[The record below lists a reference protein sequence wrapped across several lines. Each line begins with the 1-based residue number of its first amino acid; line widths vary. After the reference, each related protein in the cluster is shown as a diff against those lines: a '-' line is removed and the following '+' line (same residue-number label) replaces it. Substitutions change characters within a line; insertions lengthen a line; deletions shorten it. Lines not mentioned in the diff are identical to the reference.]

1 MTKGMF
7 KIRDKLILISLHIR
21 IALLRFR
28 IRKVEMLRRDFVI
41 YTFLI
46 LLIGLG
52 LGMFW
57 RANQV
62 EPHLKAQIDILSKSR
77 SELAMSKY
85 YIQKS
90 KQIGE
95 E

>member
-1 MTKGMF
+1 MTKGIF
-7 KIRDKLILISLHIR
+7 KIRNKLIFISLHIK
-21 IALLRFR
+21 IALLRFK
-28 IRKVEMLRRDFVI
+28 IRKVEMLKGEFVI

-62 EPHLKAQIDILSKSR
+62 EPNLKAQISIMEKSR
-77 SELAMSKY
+77 SEWARS
-85 YIQKS
+85 S
-90 KQIGE
+90 N
-95 E
+95 